1 MIVMQKKERKSNIE
15 LLRIL
20 SAIGVIILH
29 INNPKGINYAM
40 TESVLGGANSMT
52 LNVLEFLADPAVNIF
67 ILITGFFMCRS
78 TDFSIKKPVSL
89 LLQLLILKC
98 FVTATFVLIGH
109 KPLDLEM
116 IITTVF
122 PQRYFVVLY
131 IGLVFIA
138 PFINRL
144 LGGLTKK
151 ETEGLLLVMLF
162 FFSIWP
168 FFLDVIK
175 ELASFNLDS
184 SNTIG
189 HYGSQG
195 GQTIISFILIYM
207 IGAYL
212 RLYDVHNKIVGIKKP
227 LLILLL
233 VFSVQ
238 YPMICWESIER
249 IALDERTFLA
259 YHNPLVILE
268 AVIIF
273 ILFSKLNIQSKLINT
288 LAASAFTCY
297 IASGYFKGV
306 LFSYSY
312 LRMPIYMMLGY
323 LFLYCI
329 VVYLLSWCY
338 FYVYNRVITSIVD
351 HYVR

>member
-1 MIVMQKKERKSNIE
+1 MQKKERKSNIE

-40 TESVLGGANSMT
+40 TESMWGGVNTMT
-52 LNVLEFLADPAVNIF
+52 LNALEFLADPAVNIF
-67 ILITGFFMCRS
+67 ILITGFFMCKS
-78 TDFSIKKPVSL
+78 MNFSIKKPVSL
-89 LLQLLILKC
+89 LLQLLILKG
-98 FVTATFVLIGH
+98 FVSVAFVLIAH
-109 KPLDLEM
+109 KPLSLEM

-122 PQRYFVVLY
+122 PQKYFVVLY

-138 PFINRL
+138 PYINRL
-144 LGGLTKK
+144 LEILTKR
-151 ETEGLLLVMLF
+151 ETERLLLVMLL

-168 FFLDVIK
+168 FILDVIK

-212 RLYDVHNKIVGIKKP
+212 RLYDVLNKIVSIKKP
-227 LLILLL
+227 LLFLLL
-233 VFSVQ
+233 VFLVQ

-249 IALDERTFLA
+249 ITLDERTFLA
-259 YHNPLVILE
+259 YHNPFVILE
-268 AVIIF
+268 AVVIF
-273 ILFSKLNIQSKLINT
+273 VLFSKLNIQSKLINS
-288 LAASAFTCY
+288 LASSAFTCY

-306 LFSYSY
+306 LFSYSF
-312 LRMPIYMMLGY
+312 LRQPIYIMLGY

-338 FYVYNRVITSIVD
+338 FYVYNKIVTPMVD
-351 HYVR
+351 RYIH